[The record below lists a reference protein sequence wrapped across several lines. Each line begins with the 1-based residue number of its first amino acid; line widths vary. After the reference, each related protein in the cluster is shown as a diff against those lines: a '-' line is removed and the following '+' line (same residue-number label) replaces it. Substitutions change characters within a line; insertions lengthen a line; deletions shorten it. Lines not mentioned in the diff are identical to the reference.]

1 MCFVLTVK
9 DHGKL
14 VALDRYTLLAH
25 EVEVECVLD
34 HGFFFLLLVRH
45 ESVLLRHVAVIVS
58 GTFRTT
64 IRQKSVRLEH
74 PFSTIS
80 TSLDFSKTR
89 EID

>member
-34 HGFFFLLLVRH
+34 HGLLFLLLIRH
-45 ESVLLRHVAVIVS
+45 ESVLLRHVTIIVG

-64 IRQKSVRLEH
+64 
-74 PFSTIS
+74 
-80 TSLDFSKTR
+80 TR
-89 EID
+89 